1 VRRHSAIPLL
11 AVFAL
16 AVSSGCQGRGN
27 ATEKAEGE
35 KKVAE
40 VPVEVA
46 PLVRG
51 PIEQVLR
58 FSAHL
63 ETERDVEVRSEAAR
77 KVVALLVEE
86 GDRVAQG
93 APLVRLESDEQ
104 ATALARTRGQLDKAR
119 WEHERQ
125 AKLFA
130 ERMLS
135 EQDLTR
141 SRYELE
147 QLELALADAEREL
160 SYTVVRAPLAGTVAR
175 RLVRVGDRVSPNQHL
190 FDLVDL
196 DSLVALVYVP
206 EKDLQR
212 IAPGQPARLRP
223 PADPEV
229 VYSGTVDRIS
239 PVVDPKSGTVKV
251 TVAVPYAT
259 GLRPGMF
266 LEVELVTAVESDALL
281 VPKRALVQ
289 DGTLTAVWRLK
300 DDSTVERIWVEAVLE
315 DRERITVADGLA
327 AGDRVVVAGLAGLK
341 PGAKV
346 KLLGAGAEGEATASD
361 GAGDAAD

>member
-1 VRRHSAIPLL
+1 MRHHPAIPLL
-11 AVFAL
+11 AAL
-16 AVSSGCQGRGN
+16 ALVASAGCQGRGN
-27 ATEKAEGE
+27 ASEKAGEE

-46 PLVRG
+46 ALGRG
-51 PIEQVLR
+51 PIEQILR

-77 KVVALLVEE
+77 KVVSLLVEE
-86 GDRVAQG
+86 GAVVAKG

-104 ATALARTRGQLDKAR
+104 TTALARTRSQLEKAR

-130 ERMLS
+130 EQMLS
-135 EQDLTR
+135 EQEITR
-141 SRYELE
+141 SRYDLE
-147 QLELALADAEREL
+147 QLDLALADAEREL
-160 SYTVVRAPLAGTVAR
+160 SYTVVRAPIAGTVAR
-175 RLVRVGDRVSPNQHL
+175 RLVRVGDRISPNQHL

-206 EKDLQR
+206 EKELGR
-212 IAPGQPARLRP
+212 IAVGQQARLAP
-223 PADPEV
+223 PADPDLRYRGV
-229 VYSGTVDRIS
+229 VDRIS

-251 TVAVPYAT
+251 TVSVPYAT

-289 DGTLTAVWRLK
+289 DGTLTAVWRLV
-300 DDSTVERIWVEAVLE
+300 DGGTVERVWVEPVLE
-315 DRERITVADGLA
+315 DREQITVSGGLA

-346 KLLGAGAEGEATASD
+346 KVLGAGADSAAAATD
-361 GAGDAAD
+361 GSGDAAD